1 MNTSGNA
8 STQLKQDLSSPRVTV
23 ITINYNDLTG
33 LKATIESVIHQ
44 KYSDFE
50 YLIIDGE
57 STDGSVHLI
66 NEYDQNFFKV
76 LVEKDKGIYHA
87 MNKAISI
94 AKGEWLIFMNSG
106 DIFADYSSLELAMQD
121 IKKDDDVIYADWIYA
136 NSGKCI
142 KASKNK
148 MSIRHQSVIYKKNL
162 HDIYGTYVVSP
173 GVTISD
179 YIFFSS
185 ITQALWRYH
194 NRPLSICEE
203 TGVSSHIAHF
213 YQRIA
218 VDFIFGRYN
227 VLSLVIIF
235 LLYPSY
241 SFIKKIFVS
250 RGIFSRQRKS
260 NKF

>member
-1 MNTSGNA
+1 MNISGNA
-8 STQLKQDLSSPRVTV
+8 PIQPKQGLSSPRVTV

-50 YLIIDGE
+50 YLIVDGE
-57 STDGSVHLI
+57 STDGSVNLI
-66 NEYDQNFFKV
+66 NKYDQNLFEV

-94 AKGEWLIFMNSG
+94 AKSEWLIFMNSG
-106 DIFADYSSLELAMQD
+106 DIFADYSSLESAMHD
-121 IKKDDDVIYADWIYA
+121 IKEGDDVIYADWIYA
-136 NSGKCI
+136 NSGKYI

-148 MSIRHQSVIYKKNL
+148 MSIRHQSVIYRKKL
-162 HDIYGTYVVSP
+162 HDIYGSYVVSP
-173 GVTISD
+173 DVTISD

-185 ITQALWRYH
+185 ITRVSWRYH
-194 NRPLSICEE
+194 NKPLSICEE
-203 TGVSSHIAHF
+203 SGVSSHVKHF

-218 VDFIFGRYN
+218 TDFIFGRYN
-227 VLSLVIIF
+227 VRSLVTII
-235 LLYPSY
+235 LLYPY
-241 SFIKKIFVS
+241 YNFIKNIFVKFA
-250 RGIFSRQRKS
+250 IFSRQRKS